1 MDPISLDDINFGV
14 TGQNGLAQTNFEE
27 IQDYINKALDPD
39 LILTYDNEVLV
50 FEGDVLVHED
60 W

>member
-1 MDPISLDDINFGV
+1 MDQIALDTIAYGV
-14 TGQNGLAQTNFEE
+14 TGQNGLAETNFEK

-39 LILTYDNEVLV
+39 LIMTYDDEIMV
-50 FEGDVLVHED
+50 FEDNVMVLED